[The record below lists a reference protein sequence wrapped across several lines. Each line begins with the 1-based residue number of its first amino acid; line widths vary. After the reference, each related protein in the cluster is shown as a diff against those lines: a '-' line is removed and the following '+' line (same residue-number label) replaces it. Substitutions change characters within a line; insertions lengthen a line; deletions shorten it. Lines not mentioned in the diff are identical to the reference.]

1 MDKTVKTE
9 VSAAD
14 LYVLLNRELR
24 RRQGKTCAK
33 CEMPLPFRVERRDAD
48 SPNWEVL
55 RPPHCPRGCADMA
68 ESIVAQFG
76 LLYDLRPFPSGSG
89 PKANR

>member
-24 RRQGKTCAK
+24 RRQAKACAK
-33 CEMPLPFRVERRDAD
+33 CEMPLPFRVERRVAD
-48 SPNWEVL
+48 RPNWEVV
-55 RPPHCPRGCADMA
+55 PAPHCPRGCADVA
-68 ESIVAQFG
+68 ESIVEQFG
-76 LLYDLRPFPSGSG
+76 LLYDLRPLP
-89 PKANR
+89 